1 MDIAFTPYNE
11 DVHPIYFYGKV
22 TETDEFLLNY
32 YYEIEDAVQETLGGN
47 VSDTMVGIIND
58 VFVLSPQEYDDV
70 NFKQMISQLTYIM
83 LQQNYLYATLSK
95 KQVEYF
101 QIPIEEAM
109 DIIEQYVL
117 DTGIIIYIIDVDI
130 MEEVYGQ

>member
-58 VFVLSPQEYDDV
+58 VFVLSPQEYNDA
-70 NFKQMISQLTYIM
+70 NFEQMISQLIYIM
-83 LQQNYLYATLSK
+83 LQQNYLYASLSK
-95 KQVEYF
+95 KQVKYF
-101 QIPIEEAM
+101 QISIEEAM

>member
-1 MDIAFTPYNE
+1 
-11 DVHPIYFYGKV
+11 
-22 TETDEFLLNY
+22 
-32 YYEIEDAVQETLGGN
+32 
-47 VSDTMVGIIND
+47 MVGIIND

-83 LQQNYLYATLSK
+83 LQQNYLYASLSK

-117 DTGIIIYIIDVDI
+117 DTGLIIYIIDVDI
-130 MEEVYGQ
+130 IKEVYGQ